1 MKIQYKSY
9 FYLSKKNSNPYAPPW
24 FRPWPI
30 TDSRT
35 YSRSDNRTN
44 RHPELTIR
52 KKIIAQQK
60 KRKTKLWPTD
70 KLKLKI
76 KRHQLAHIDTHTNT
90 NTRTHTDTHEH
101 ELTNTHRHAH
111 ELTHTH
117 YTRKNQKCS
126 SVFFF
131 SNKLADDILTNSLTS
146 HKCFALPTFAFL

>member
-60 KRKTKLWPTD
+60 KNVKQNSDQLTNLNW
-70 KLKLKI
+70 KLKGI
-76 KRHQLAHIDTHTNT
+76 NSHTQTRTRTQTHEHTQTHTNTNSRTHTDTHTNT
-90 NTRTHTDTHEH
+90 NSHTHTTHEK
-101 ELTNTHRHAH
+101 T
-111 ELTHTH
+111 
-117 YTRKNQKCS
+117 KNVA
-126 SVFFF
+126 VFFF
-131 SNKLADDILTNSLTS
+131 LTNWQT
-146 HKCFALPTFAFL
+146 TY